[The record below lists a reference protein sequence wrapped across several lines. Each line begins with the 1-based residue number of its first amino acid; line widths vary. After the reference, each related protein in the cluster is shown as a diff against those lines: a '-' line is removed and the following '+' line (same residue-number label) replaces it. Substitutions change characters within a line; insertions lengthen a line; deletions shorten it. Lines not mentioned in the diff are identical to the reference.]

1 MIWFRRALVLCLCLC
16 AVEACAF
23 TFSYGNLFEVKDV
36 KNEGGALVL
45 PLSRGKYKNVKVLSK
60 DVYDFLLQCK
70 KDCRYA
76 APGGRF
82 ASGDY
87 RKAFTNERMMIADVD
102 FNGEII
108 LTFIVFKN
116 KNGFSVKTPAEAVF
130 KDKKLEKRVRAYLEN
145 LAEKTL

>member
-1 MIWFRRALVLCLCLC
+1 MIWFKRALASCLCFC
-16 AVEACAF
+16 AVSACAF

-36 KNEGGALVL
+36 QNQGGALVL
-45 PLSRGKYKNVKVLSK
+45 PLARGKYKNVKVLSK

-76 APGGRF
+76 APGAGF
-82 ASGDY
+82 SSSDY

-116 KNGFSVKTPAEAVF
+116 KDGYSVKTPAEAVF
-130 KDKKLEKRVRAYLEN
+130 KDKKLEKRVRAYLTD